1 MDGPSPS
8 AHPRSCGQV
17 APGFEQVR
25 VEFERNFAERGEIG
39 AAVCAYWHG
48 EKVVDLWGGR
58 RSPEGD
64 APWEEDTMVVVFS
77 TTKGI
82 SAMTLAVANARGWL
96 DYEASV
102 ARYWPEFAQAG
113 KETVTVRQLLGHE
126 AGLVWL
132 DEKLS
137 IDRLAT
143 DLDGIARV
151 LARQKPAWTPGT
163 RHGYHAMTVGLYMQ
177 ELVRRVD
184 PAHRTLGRFF
194 RDEVAVP
201 LGVDFFIGL
210 PPEIPPERLAS
221 VLPFSPGRALRA
233 LPTTPWPMLLR
244 VLWPWSL
251 LRRSFQAF
259 PDVNWSD
266 RRSLEVEVPA
276 GNGVGTARAIARLYS
291 AFAEGGGELGV
302 GPETMARITAEPT
315 AMATKDIVM
324 GVPSYF
330 SLGFLRP
337 GPDPLFGSSPR
348 AFGAPGAGGS
358 FAFADPDARLGYAYV
373 MNKMDFYMFDDPRE
387 KALRDALYRAIAAL
401 GRGAGPL
408 PPDQAERVSEEP
420 GQSSSRAHGLPT
432 W

>member
-1 MDGPSPS
+1 
-8 AHPRSCGQV
+8 
-17 APGFEQVR
+17 
-25 VEFERNFAERGEIG
+25 
-39 AAVCAYWHG
+39 
-48 EKVVDLWGGR
+48 
-58 RSPEGD
+58 
-64 APWEEDTMVVVFS
+64 
-77 TTKGI
+77 
-82 SAMTLAVANARGWL
+82 
-96 DYEASV
+96 
-102 ARYWPEFAQAG
+102 
-113 KETVTVRQLLGHE
+113 
-126 AGLVWL
+126 
-132 DEKLS
+132 
-137 IDRLAT
+137 
-143 DLDGIARV
+143 
-151 LARQKPAWTPGT
+151 
-163 RHGYHAMTVGLYMQ
+163 MQ

-259 PDVNWSD
+259 PDVNWND

-337 GPDPLFGSSPR
+337 GPDAPLRLEPPRVRRPGCRRLVRLRGSGRTARLRLRHEQDGLLHVRRSAGEGSPR
-348 AFGAPGAGGS
+348 RPLSRDRGPRARSGAPAPGSGRAGVGGARPELIQGARS
-358 FAFADPDARLGYAYV
+358 PDV
-373 MNKMDFYMFDDPRE
+373 V
-387 KALRDALYRAIAAL
+387 AL
-401 GRGAGPL
+401 GVVHATGP
-408 PPDQAERVSEEP
+408 
-420 GQSSSRAHGLPT
+420 
-432 W
+432 